1 MKANT
6 QLSSIHDVKQY
17 FATLDTPHY
26 FISSTNFNLMN
37 LEQWVKHWTN
47 INFIDCYDKSNAS
60 VMLPSKVGTPVF
72 DSIESVNDFLLGH
85 KDVVSQIEK
94 DIAHW
99 KTEDRQDPQAKALFL
114 FFDKTLEETCRS
126 MDLQVCLPP
135 NHLVKKIDN
144 KITTTE
150 IGNEAGVASVP
161 NALEK
166 VTSYESL
173 RAIAEQ
179 YQLGECL
186 VVQSAYGDSGKTTY
200 FISSKAEYDKV
211 ADKIESEEQVK
222 IMKQI
227 RCAGTAI
234 EACATRSGT
243 FVGPLMTEL
252 VGLSELTPYQGGWCG
267 NELYQ
272 DAFSDNIRVQAQQMT
287 ENLGNVLYDRG
298 YKGYFEVDYLI
309 DLDTGDLY
317 LGELNP
323 RITGISAM
331 TNMSEFCYETVPLF
345 LFHLLEYSDVEF
357 NLNPNEYNQLAL
369 TQGAA
374 TTSGQMILKYTDPG
388 LKIIT
393 AAPESGVYKLLDD
406 ELTLISKHH
415 DRRQALGEDEVF
427 IMRIMD
433 TAEYAYKGADLAIV
447 FTHFKLQSAERALT
461 STASKLLN
469 ALKERFNYRELTEEE
484 KILVE
489 RYNSSSSLKGASYV
503 ESEITIN
510 EDDSFEDNSLES
522 DSAFED
528 AS

>member
-1 MKANT
+1 MSVNAKIR
-6 QLSSIHDVKQY
+6 SIDDVKNY

-47 INFIDCYDKSNAS
+47 INFIDCYDKSNDS

-94 DIAHW
+94 DKSNWQALE
-99 KTEDRQDPQAKALFL
+99 TQDPQAKALFL
-114 FFDKTLEETCRS
+114 FFDRTLEETCRS
-126 MDLQVCLPP
+126 LDLQVCLPP

-150 IGNEAGVASVP
+150 IGNQAGVASVP

-166 VTSYESL
+166 VSSYEML
-173 RAIAEQ
+173 RAIADEH
-179 YQLGECL
+179 QLGERL

-200 FISSKAEYDKV
+200 FISNESEYEKV
-211 ADKIESEEQVK
+211 AEEIESEEQVK

-234 EACATRSGT
+234 EACATRAGT

-252 VGLSELTPYQGGWCG
+252 VGLSALTPYQGGWCG

-272 DAFSDNIRVQAQQMT
+272 EAFSDSIRHQAQQMT
-287 ENLGNVLYDRG
+287 ENLGNTLYERG

-331 TNMSEFCYETVPLF
+331 TNMSDFCYKTVPLF
-345 LFHLLEYSDVEF
+345 LFHLLEYSDIAF
-357 NLNPNEYNQLAL
+357 DINPSEYNQLAL
-369 TQGAA
+369 KEGAIS
-374 TTSGQMILKYTDPG
+374 TSGQVIFKYTHSG

-393 AAPESGVYKLLDD
+393 AAPESGVYKLVGD
-406 ELTLISKHH
+406 ELTLMAKHH
-415 DRRQALGEDEVF
+415 DRRQALAEDEVF
-427 IMRIMD
+427 IMRIMGS
-433 TAEYAYKGADLAIV
+433 AEYAYKGADLAIV
-447 FTHFKLQSAERALT
+447 FTHFRLQSAEKELTGSAAKLIDALQ
-461 STASKLLN
+461 A
-469 ALKERFNYRELTEEE
+469 RFTYRELTEEE
-484 KILVE
+484 EILVE
-489 RYNSSSSLKGASYV
+489 RYNSSSSLKGASYA
-503 ESEITIN
+503 
-510 EDDSFEDNSLES
+510 DSDI
-522 DSAFED
+522 ED

>member
-1 MKANT
+1 MSANT
-6 QLSSIHDVKQY
+6 QLSSIQDVKQY

-47 INFIDCYDKSNAS
+47 INFIDCYDKSNTS
-60 VMLPSKVGTPVF
+60 VILPSKIGTPVF

-94 DIAHW
+94 DIANW
-99 KTEDRQDPQAKALFL
+99 QMGEKQDLQAKALFL

-150 IGNEAGVASVP
+150 IGNEAGVRSVP

-166 VTSYESL
+166 VSSYANL

-200 FISSKAEYDKV
+200 FISSEAEYDKV
-211 ADKIESEEQVK
+211 ASEIEFEEQVK

-252 VGLSELTPYQGGWCG
+252 VGIAELTPYQGGWCG

-272 DAFSDNIRVQAQQMT
+272 DAFSNSIRAKALEMT
-287 ENLGNVLYDRG
+287 VNLGNRLYERG

-309 DLDTGDLY
+309 DLDTGELY

-331 TNMSEFCYETVPLF
+331 TNMSDFCYRTVPLF
-345 LFHLLEYSDVEF
+345 LFHLLEYSEVVF
-357 NLNPNEYNQLAL
+357 NLDPNEYNQLAL
-369 TQGAA
+369 AEGASV
-374 TTSGQMILKYTDPG
+374 TSGQMIFKYIDAG
-388 LKIIT
+388 LKVIT
-393 AAPESGVYKLLDD
+393 AAPESGVYKLVND

-415 DRRQALGEDEVF
+415 DRRQALATNEVF

-447 FTHFKLQSAERALT
+447 FTHFRLQSTEKTLT
-461 STASKLLN
+461 EEARHLLN
-469 ALKERFNYRELTEEE
+469 ALQERFSYRELTEEE
-484 KILVE
+484 KMLVE
-489 RYNSSSSLKGASYV
+489 RYNSRSSLKGSSYI
-503 ESEITIN
+503 ESEDRKEE
-510 EDDSFEDNSLES
+510 EDDSAVEDVS
-522 DSAFED
+522 
-528 AS
+528 